1 MGQTPRPSV
10 RSLGSL
16 TSAILASTVLA
27 ACSGRTSTLDPA
39 GPRAESAID
48 LHWIMFWL
56 AAAVMVIVLGLLGW
70 SLVRRGREE
79 DRLQGG
85 LAVVVLGG
93 IVLPLAMLPVVWAVT
108 IGTMGAEATPDGG
121 EVVTIEVTGS
131 QWSYEVRCEGA
142 ETSTRNEIHIP
153 VGEPVVLR
161 VTSTDVIHSLWV
173 PRLAGKQD
181 MVPGE
186 VHELWLEA
194 SESGTYLA
202 QCAEFCG
209 DGHTHHTMT
218 VFAGDA
224 GDCGSGSDDG
234 AAAGG
239 GCCG

>member
-1 MGQTPRPSV
+1 MDPTTRPSV

-16 TSAILASTVLA
+16 TSATVPGMVLA
-27 ACSGRTSTLDPA
+27 ACSGRTSMLDPA

-48 LHWIMFWL
+48 LHWIMFWM
-56 AAAVMVIVLGLLGW
+56 AAAVMVVVLGLLGW
-70 SLVRRGREE
+70 ALVRRGRDE
-79 DRLQGG
+79 DRFQGG
-85 LAVVVLGG
+85 MVIVVLGG
-93 IVLPLAMLPVVWAVT
+93 IVLPLAMLPVVWAIT
-108 IGTMGAEATPDGG
+108 IGTMAAEATPDGG
-121 EVVTIEVTGS
+121 EVATIEVTGS

-142 ETSTRNEIHIP
+142 ETSTVNEIHIP

-173 PRLAGKQD
+173 PRLGGKQD

-194 SESGTYLA
+194 SEPGTYLA

-224 GDCGSGSDDG
+224 GACGPASGGG